1 MPKPLLNLG
10 DIGIMGESVRCRCG
24 PQRMHTEAVDLG
36 ADARFQAAYLLGAQF
51 ANGYQKLTTFSEE
64 SRPSLGESDWMT
76 LIGVLTINSKAF
88 GGNLFMLSLGKTK
101 EPTTLL
107 LAALKFAAHKHS
119 RQRRKDLEA
128 TPYINHPIEVAEVLG
143 RIGGITDLPTLQ
155 AAILHDTIEDT
166 ETSPQEL
173 EDYFGHEVRLLV
185 QEVTDDKSL
194 PKQERKRLQVEHAPN
209 LSTPAKLIKLG
220 DKICNVSEI
229 TPTEPAEWPLRA
241 NWNIWIGPR
250 KLYQAAEAVI

>member
-1 MPKPLLNLG
+1 
-10 DIGIMGESVRCRCG
+10 
-24 PQRMHTEAVDLG
+24 
-36 ADARFQAAYLLGAQF
+36 
-51 ANGYQKLTTFSEE
+51 
-64 SRPSLGESDWMT
+64 MT
-76 LIGVLTINSKAF
+76 LIGRAYYSSKAF
-88 GGNLFMLSLGKTK
+88 SEKSFMLSLGKTK

-107 LAALKFAAHKHS
+107 LAALAFAAHKHS

-166 ETSPQEL
+166 ETLAQEL
-173 EDYFGHEVRLLV
+173 EDYFGQEVRLLV
-185 QEVTDDKSL
+185 QQVTDDKSL

-229 TPTEPAEWPLRA
+229 TPTKPADWPLQ
-241 NWNIWIGPR
+241 R
-250 KLYQAAEAVI
+250 KLEYFDWAEKVVAGCRGSNLDLEQHFDAVLKKSRESLV

>member
-1 MPKPLLNLG
+1 
-10 DIGIMGESVRCRCG
+10 
-24 PQRMHTEAVDLG
+24 
-36 ADARFQAAYLLGAQF
+36 
-51 ANGYQKLTTFSEE
+51 
-64 SRPSLGESDWMT
+64 MT
-76 LIGVLTINSKAF
+76 LIGVLSIIQAIRR
-88 GGNLFMLSLGKTK
+88 NLFMHSSDTTK

-107 LAALKFAAHKHS
+107 LAVLKFAAHKHS

-128 TPYINHPIEVAEVLG
+128 TPYINHPIEVAEVLS
-143 RIGGITDLPTLQ
+143 RIGGITHLPTLQ

-173 EDYFGHEVRLLV
+173 EDYFGLEVRLLV

-209 LSTPAKLIKLG
+209 LSTPAKLIKIG

-229 TPTEPAEWPLRA
+229 TPTQPAEWPLQ
-241 NWNIWIGPR
+241 R
-250 KLYQAAEAVI
+250 KLEYLDWAEKVVSGCRDCNLDLEQHFDAVLKKSRESLV

>member
-1 MPKPLLNLG
+1 
-10 DIGIMGESVRCRCG
+10 
-24 PQRMHTEAVDLG
+24 MH
-36 ADARFQAAYLLGAQF
+36 
-51 ANGYQKLTTFSEE
+51 S
-64 SRPSLGESDWMT
+64 SD
-76 LIGVLTINSKAF
+76 TI
-88 GGNLFMLSLGKTK
+88 K

-128 TPYINHPIEVAEVLG
+128 TPYINHPIEVAEVLS
-143 RIGGITDLPTLQ
+143 RIGGITDLPTLH

-173 EDYFGHEVRLLV
+173 EDYFGQEVRLLV

-209 LSTPAKLIKLG
+209 LSTPAKLIKIG

-229 TPTEPAEWPLRA
+229 TPTQPAEWPLQ
-241 NWNIWIGPR
+241 R
-250 KLYQAAEAVI
+250 KLEYLDWAERVVSGCRGCSLELAQHFDAVLKKGRDALV

>member
-1 MPKPLLNLG
+1 MLK
-10 DIGIMGESVRCRCG
+10 
-24 PQRMHTEAVDLG
+24 
-36 ADARFQAAYLLGAQF
+36 
-51 ANGYQKLTTFSEE
+51 
-64 SRPSLGESDWMT
+64 
-76 LIGVLTINSKAF
+76 INSKAL

-107 LAALKFAAHKHS
+107 LATLKFAAHKHS
-119 RQRRKDLEA
+119 RQRRKDSEA
-128 TPYINHPIEVAEVLG
+128 TPYINHPIEVAEVLS
-143 RIGGITDLPTLQ
+143 RVGGITDLPTLQ

-173 EDYFGHEVRLLV
+173 EDHFGQEARLLV

-209 LSTPAKLIKLG
+209 LSTAAKLIKLA

-229 TPTEPAEWPLRA
+229 TVTKPADWPLQ
-241 NWNIWIGPR
+241 R
-250 KLYQAAEAVI
+250 KLEYFDWAEKVVAGCRGSNLDLEQHFDAVLKKSREALV

>member
-1 MPKPLLNLG
+1 
-10 DIGIMGESVRCRCG
+10 
-24 PQRMHTEAVDLG
+24 MH
-36 ADARFQAAYLLGAQF
+36 
-51 ANGYQKLTTFSEE
+51 S
-64 SRPSLGESDWMT
+64 SDT
-76 LIGVLTINSKAF
+76 
-88 GGNLFMLSLGKTK
+88 TK

-128 TPYINHPIEVAEVLG
+128 TPYINHPIEVAEVLS

-173 EDYFGHEVRLLV
+173 EDYFEQEVRVLV

-194 PKQERKRLQVEHAPN
+194 PKQERKRLQVEHAPS
-209 LSTPAKLIKLG
+209 LSTPAKLIKMG

-229 TPTEPAEWPLRA
+229 TPTQPAEWPLQ
-241 NWNIWIGPR
+241 R
-250 KLYQAAEAVI
+250 KLEYLDWAEKVVSGCRDCNPDLEQHFDAVLKKSRESLV

>member
-1 MPKPLLNLG
+1 MHSS
-10 DIGIMGESVRCRCG
+10 DI
-24 PQRMHTEAVDLG
+24 
-36 ADARFQAAYLLGAQF
+36 
-51 ANGYQKLTTFSEE
+51 
-64 SRPSLGESDWMT
+64 
-76 LIGVLTINSKAF
+76 
-88 GGNLFMLSLGKTK
+88 TK

-107 LAALKFAAHKHS
+107 LAVLKFAAHKHS

-128 TPYINHPIEVAEVLG
+128 TPYINHPIEVAEALC

-173 EDYFGHEVRLLV
+173 EDYFGQEVRVLV

-194 PKQERKRLQVEHAPN
+194 PKQERKRLQVAHAPN
-209 LSTPAKLIKLG
+209 LSTPAKLIKIG

-229 TPTEPAEWPLRA
+229 TPTQPAEWTLE
-241 NWNIWIGPR
+241 R
-250 KLYQAAEAVI
+250 KLEYLDWAEKVVSGCRDCNLDLEQHFDAVLKKSRESLV